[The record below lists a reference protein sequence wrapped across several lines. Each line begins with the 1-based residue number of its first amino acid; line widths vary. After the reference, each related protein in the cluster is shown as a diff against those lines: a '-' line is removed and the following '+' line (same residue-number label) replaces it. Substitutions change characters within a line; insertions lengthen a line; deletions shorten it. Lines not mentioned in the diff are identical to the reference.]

1 MKATFVGEV
10 LSFVGACTTPT
21 FGEILSF
28 VGASTTTTFGEV

>member
-1 MKATFVGEV
+1 MKATFVGVV
-10 LSFVGACTTPT
+10 LIFVAACTTPT